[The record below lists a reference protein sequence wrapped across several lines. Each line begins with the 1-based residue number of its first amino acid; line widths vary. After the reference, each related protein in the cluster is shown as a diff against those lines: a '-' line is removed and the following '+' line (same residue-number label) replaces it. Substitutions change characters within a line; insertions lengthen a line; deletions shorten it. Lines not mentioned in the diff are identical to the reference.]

1 MKIKESLLSFG
12 TMNIR
17 SITKEIVLHHAA
29 ALTCSV
35 FDIHRWHKENGW
47 AGIGYHFLVRKNGVI
62 QRGRPINMVGAHA
75 EGYNSTS
82 IGICFEGNFEKEE
95 MTKAQKEAG
104 KWLVA
109 YVKQLYPTINRVV
122 GHRDLMATACP
133 GKNFPFDEIAN
144 GKKITY
150 QGAYPSV
157 KVTYY
162 KTNSKG
168 KKVEKTRYYLKQG
181 DSGTQVKRLQMYLN
195 WYGNYNLVVDGDYG
209 EKTARAV
216 RDFRK
221 KTKLTNGNRF
231 GKGCLAKSKTIK
243 K

>member
-1 MKIKESLLSFG
+1 MRIKESLLSFG

-82 IGICFEGNFEKEE
+82 IGICFEGNFEKEK
-95 MTKAQKEAG
+95 MTDAQKEAG

-109 YVKQLYPTINRVV
+109 YVKQLYPTITRVV

-133 GKNFPFDEIAN
+133 GKYFPFDEIAK

-150 QGAYPSV
+150 QGTFPTV

-168 KKVEKTRYYLKQG
+168 EKVKKTRYYLKQG
-181 DSGTQVKRLQMYLN
+181 DTGTQVKNLQRYLN
-195 WYGNYNLVVDGDYG
+195 WFGGYNLAEDGDYG
-209 EKTARAV
+209 AKTAKAV
-216 RDFRK
+216 ELFRE
-221 KTKLTNGNRF
+221 KTKLTKGNRF